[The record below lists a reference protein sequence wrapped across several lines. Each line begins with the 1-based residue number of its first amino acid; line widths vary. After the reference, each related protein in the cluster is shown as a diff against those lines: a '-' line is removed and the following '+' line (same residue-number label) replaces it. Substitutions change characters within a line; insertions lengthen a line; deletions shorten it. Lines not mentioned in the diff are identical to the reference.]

1 MVEARRVLRCM
12 LAKAEIALKRL
23 MAEIWSLKV
32 ILARAPKEVRRAVKK
47 VSVVLEKTIII

>member
-12 LAKAEIALKRL
+12 LAKAEIVLKRL